1 MCGKAARRADEW
13 ATVNQLTAEL
23 LDAMG
28 FTIIH
33 DGKTIRCWEYTERR
47 QKGGKLKD
55 FIGCVDYLAF
65 SPTVGI
71 LGVQA
76 TTTGHQANR
85 LVKVYSEPRA
95 RRWLESGGKIQV
107 WGWLWSLK
115 THKWEVTIQNVG
127 LAGMPAAGGAQ

>member
-1 MCGKAARRADEW
+1 VGGRERRTDAF
-13 ATVNQLTAEL
+13 ATVNQLTGDLLTEL
-23 LDAMG
+23 G
-28 FTIIH
+28 YT
-33 DGKTIRCWEYTERR
+33 WELVERR

-85 LVKVYSEPRA
+85 LIKVYSEPRA
-95 RRWLESGGKIQV
+95 KRWLESGGKLQV

-115 THKWEVTIQNVG
+115 TQKWEITIQNVG
-127 LAGMPAAGGAQ
+127 LAGVSG